1 MSNQE
6 NIILSLL
13 KAIDQNIENIGSGLD
28 PNDTIPLEIPPKDS
42 IYYRTYINDA
52 VYWDL
57 GSGSSGASGDS
68 GIDILNQWINGSGTV
83 TINDLKEVLGN
94 SPSAQVGVINEL
106 ITEIALP
113 DDITYLPY
121 ISPNLKKVYANNI
134 EDVNTQNK
142 QTLLAQLSEDGPLK
156 CGKVLFGWKGEI
168 PEVITADITKDITSI
183 SERCFADSNV
193 SVVELSD
200 SVEKVGREAFYNTPF
215 LANNFTEESVVYF
228 GKTFYGVNASFDKID
243 EIHIPEGIKY
253 VWLDTLVDSSGACGL
268 VYLPSSLKEI
278 STPSI

>member
-6 NIILSLL
+6 NIILSLIRE
-13 KAIDQNIENIGSGLD
+13 IDKNIENIGIGVD

-42 IYYRTYINDA
+42 IYYRTYVNDA

-57 GSGSSGASGDS
+57 SSGSSGTPDES

-134 EDVNTQNK
+134 EDVDIQNK
-142 QTLLAQLSEDGPLK
+142 QSLLAQLSEDGPLK

-168 PEVITADITKDITSI
+168 PEVITADITKNITSI
-183 SERCFADSNV
+183 SERCFADSKV
-193 SVVELSD
+193 SVIELSD
-200 SVEKVGREAFYNTPF
+200 SVEKVGRKAFYATPF
-215 LANNFTEESVVYF
+215 LANNFIEEPLVYF
-228 GKTFYGVNASFDKID
+228 GKTFYGLNASFDKID
-243 EIHIPEGIKY
+243 EIHIPEGIQY
-253 VWLDTLVDSSGACGL
+253 VWLDALDDSSAACGL